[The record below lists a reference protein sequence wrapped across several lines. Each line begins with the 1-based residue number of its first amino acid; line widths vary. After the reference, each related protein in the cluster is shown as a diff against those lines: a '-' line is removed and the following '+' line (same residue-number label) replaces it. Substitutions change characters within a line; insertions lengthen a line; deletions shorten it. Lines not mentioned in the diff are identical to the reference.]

1 MLPVKISNV
10 EEFVTQ
16 RNALA
21 SINSHLT
28 DKKIFLG
35 NLSQLYN
42 LAEALEIP
50 FPKEDSEELGE
61 VVQQMTVLTN
71 NIIFAE
77 SNNDKYVLVFRKD
90 VNSLVPDY
98 LAEVRSILSKVND
111 DKYLQIESVA
121 AFTIRELED
130 FSDKCGLLEKK
141 GDRINQYQKILDL
154 PISKFAEIET
164 LREEMDTRLSL

>member
-1 MLPVKISNV
+1 
-10 EEFVTQ
+10 
-16 RNALA
+16 
-21 SINSHLT
+21 
-28 DKKIFLG
+28 
-35 NLSQLYN
+35 
-42 LAEALEIP
+42 
-50 FPKEDSEELGE
+50 
-61 VVQQMTVLTN
+61 MTVLTN

-154 PISKFAEIET
+154 PISNFAEIET